1 MLRFI
6 LRGYPLWLKNTMRYT
21 KSILGIFLLLG
32 SLGLLSGCGL
42 RNNSQGTP
50 YRMPLEVW
58 SVFDDS
64 DVFTAL
70 FQQYRGANPF
80 VGDISY
86 RKFGEETYKK
96 ELLSALAAGNG
107 PDIFV
112 IRNSWMSEFQ
122 DKIVPAPEYQLT
134 EKEVRDN
141 FVDVVSY
148 DFIDPVDKKIYGL
161 PLSVDSLALYYNR
174 DIFNAAGVT
183 TPPKTWQE
191 LLVVA
196 PKLTRIDQFGNI
208 VQSAL
213 AFGTADNIN
222 RAPAVLLGL
231 MFGIGAE
238 IEDQYGRINFF
249 RTEAAQ
255 KAFEYYMLFS
265 NIRSS
270 EYTWN
275 PNMHYSIDAFYEG
288 RLAMMVNYSWRYE
301 TLRQKN
307 AKLNIAVA
315 PLPSFE
321 GVAPQNYADY
331 WTFVVAKNH
340 EISTENVSA
349 QELLPTDKGI
359 QNELRKHEAWQLLT
373 YMTMP
378 HPQGQITLRNGLTGN
393 PATFTLTFDPAEKYL
408 ERTRKPAARRD
419 LIEKQRS
426 DPVLGPF
433 AVANLTAKNFRQ
445 RDADA
450 IEKIMNDMIRSVNQ
464 GEVSLQSAL
473 SVAQQRINTLQ

>member
-1 MLRFI
+1 
-6 LRGYPLWLKNTMRYT
+6 MRYIR
-21 KSILGIFLLLG
+21 KSVTGVLILIG
-32 SLGLLSGCGL
+32 SLGVLSGCGL

-50 YRMPLEVW
+50 YSMPLEVW
-58 SVFDDS
+58 GVFDDS
-64 DVFTAL
+64 DIYTLL
-70 FQQYRGANPF
+70 FQQYRTANPY
-80 VGDISY
+80 VGNIAY

-96 ELLSALAAGNG
+96 ELLNALAAGNG
-107 PDIFV
+107 PDVFV
-112 IRNSWMSEFQ
+112 IRNSWISEFK
-122 DKIVPAPEYQLT
+122 DKITPAPDYQLT

-141 FVDVVSY
+141 FVDVVAN
-148 DFIDPVDKKIYGL
+148 DFIDPSDKKIYGL

-174 DIFNAAGVT
+174 DIFNAAGIT

-191 LLVVA
+191 LLVIA
-196 PKLTRIDQFGNI
+196 PRLTQIDRFGNI
-208 VQSAL
+208 LQSAL
-213 AFGTADNIN
+213 SFGTADNIN
-222 RAPAVLLGL
+222 RAPALLFGL
-231 MFGIGAE
+231 MFAIGAE
-238 IEDQYGRINFF
+238 IEDGYGQVNFF

-265 NIRSS
+265 DVRSS

-275 PNMHYSIDAFYEG
+275 SNMHYSIDAFYEG

-307 AKLNIAVA
+307 AKLNMAIA
-315 PLPSFE
+315 PFPRFE
-321 GVAPQNYADY
+321 GVAPGNYADY

-340 EISTENVSA
+340 EILVEDPTI
-349 QELLPTDKGI
+349 QKRLPSDKGV

-378 HPQGQITLRNGLTGN
+378 HPDGQMTLRNGLTGN
-393 PATFTLTFDPAEKYL
+393 PAVFPLTFDPAEKYL
-408 ERTRKPAARRD
+408 EQTRKPAARRD

-445 RDADA
+445 ADADA
-450 IEKIMNDMIRSVNQ
+450 IEKIMNDMIRDVNR
-464 GEVSLQSAL
+464 GAISLREAL
-473 SVAQQRINTLQ
+473 AVAQQRINTLQ

>member
-1 MLRFI
+1 MTRHTRISIFI
-6 LRGYPLWLKNTMRYT
+6 
-21 KSILGIFLLLG
+21 SFIVVG
-32 SLGLLSGCGL
+32 SLGILSGCGL
-42 RNNSQGTP
+42 RNNNSQGPP

-64 DVFTAL
+64 GIFDVL
-70 FQQYRGANPF
+70 FQQYQGINSY
-80 VGDISY
+80 VGRISY

-96 ELLSALAAGNG
+96 ELLNALAAGNG
-107 PDIFV
+107 PDVFV
-112 IRNSWMSEFQ
+112 IRNSWMNEFQ

-148 DFIDPVDKKIYGL
+148 DFINPVDKKIYGL

-183 TPPKTWQE
+183 MPPKTWQE
-191 LLVVA
+191 LLLVA
-196 PKLTRIDQFGNI
+196 PKLTQIDQYGNVI
-208 VQSAL
+208 QSAL

-222 RAPAVLLGL
+222 RAPAILFGL
-231 MFGIGAE
+231 MFAIGAQ
-238 IEDQYGRINFF
+238 IDDQFGNVNFF
-249 RTEAAQ
+249 RTDAAS

-265 NIRSS
+265 NVRSS
-270 EYTWN
+270 VYTWN

-307 AKLNIAVA
+307 AKLNMAVA
-315 PLPSFE
+315 PFPQFE
-321 GVAPQNYADY
+321 GMAPQNYADY
-331 WTFVVAKNH
+331 WTLVVAKNH
-340 EISTENVSA
+340 EIPTENLSA
-349 QELLPTDKGI
+349 KELLPQDKGV
-359 QNELRKHEAWQLLT
+359 QNELRKHEAWQLLA

-393 PATFTLTFDPAEKYL
+393 LASFKLAFDPAEKYL
-408 ERTRKPAARRD
+408 EMTRKPAARRD

-433 AVANLTAKNFRQ
+433 AIANLTAKNFQQ

-450 IEKIMNDMIRSVNQ
+450 IEKIMNDMIRSVNR
-464 GEVSLQSAL
+464 GEISLQEAL
-473 SVAQQRINTLQ
+473 SLAQQRINTLQ